1 MSLAIDLDLRR
12 GSFHLQVAL
21 PPHEGTTVVV
31 GPNGAG
37 KSTLLECMLGVQRS
51 EGRIELG
58 GDVLLAS
65 EEGVD
70 VPPEERRL
78 GYVPQRYALFRH
90 MTVLRNVAFGIKGGS
105 RAERDDRARDLL
117 DELGAGHL
125 ARRKPA
131 ALSGGESQRVALA
144 RALSIEPRAL
154 LLDEP
159 LAALDVGAR
168 RRVRD
173 FLGSRLREVGVP
185 TVVVSHDLADAV
197 ALAERVVVLEAGRVA
212 QVGSLATLRNEPASP
227 FVAAFFSEHPEP
239 APSPGDTGAA

>member
-21 PPHEGTTVVV
+21 PAHAGTTVVV

-37 KSTLLECMLGVQRS
+37 KSTLLECLLGVQRP

-58 GDVLLAS
+58 DRLLLAS
-65 EEGVD
+65 EEDVD
-70 VPPEERRL
+70 VPPEARRL

-90 MTVLRNVAFGIKGGS
+90 MTVLRNVAFGIKAGS
-105 RAERDDRARDLL
+105 RAERAQRAHALL
-117 DELGAGHL
+117 DELGIGHL
-125 ARRKPA
+125 AKRMPA

-173 FLGSRLREVGVP
+173 FLASRFQEVGVP

-197 ALAERVVVLEAGRVA
+197 ALAERVVVLEAGRVV
-212 QVGSLATLRNEPASP
+212 QIGSIEELRHEPASP
-227 FVAAFFSEHPEP
+227 FVSAFFSEPPPTEE
-239 APSPGDTGAA
+239 AGVA

>member
-1 MSLAIDLDLRR
+1 MSLAIDLDLHR
-12 GSFHLQVAL
+12 GSFHLRVTL
-21 PPHEGTTVVV
+21 PPHAGTTVVV

-37 KSTLLECMLGVQRS
+37 KSTLLECLLGVQRP

-58 GDVLLAS
+58 GQLLLAS
-65 EEGVD
+65 DDDVD
-70 VPPEERRL
+70 VPPEARRL

-90 MTVLRNVAFGIKGGS
+90 MTVLRNVAFGLEGGS
-105 RAERDDRARDLL
+105 RAERADRARALL
-117 DELGAGHL
+117 DELGIGHL
-125 ARRKPA
+125 AERMPA

-173 FLGSRLREVGVP
+173 FLASRFREVGVP

-197 ALAERVVVLEAGRVA
+197 ALAERVVVLEAGRVV
-212 QVGSLATLRNEPASP
+212 QVGSVDALREQPASP
-227 FVAAFFSEHPEP
+227 FVSAFFSDPPPQEE
-239 APSPGDTGAA
+239 AGVA